1 MHLPRYFVPC
11 RVRRSRRARR
21 DSPVLVLGAV
31 VVLCIGCFSA
41 DSRTDATLV
50 VRNANV
56 ITVDANAPEATAFAV
71 DGDRFVRVGGES
83 EVLELAGDAAR
94 VIDLGGRTVTPGFND
109 AHLHPVA
116 IPPKAVYVGPP
127 IVTVDGIVERLR
139 EAAAEAPVGS
149 WILGWGYEDVD
160 LGRHLD
166 RHDLDAV
173 SEDRPVMVIHG
184 SLHVFAVNS
193 RALVTAGV
201 SAETPEPGGGGR
213 FFRGEDGEPTGLLTE
228 RPALEALFNE
238 EQPSWRP
245 RSLGDAQM
253 QLRERLAQL
262 YAEGVTSIGDALVPP
277 ELALVYWLLAL
288 RGEPMRASLMIQ
300 SESLTFAKW
309 LPRLDA
315 VLGLFGYRPFDNER
329 LRARTVKVF
338 HGLSVSAHTARLY
351 EPYAKPPGYRGLE
364 PQRSQAELEALLRE
378 IHEAGLQMAVH
389 SNGDYEIDMVLDAIE
404 ALLEDAP
411 REDHRHRIE
420 HGTVATAPILARMKA
435 LDLVLAPHSY
445 VYENGRRL
453 EDFGEWRFEHLI
465 PNGAAYAL
473 GIPVAGNSDYPVSS
487 SNPMLRIQ
495 SLVTRES
502 RYGKVYG
509 PSQRLTVDQALHS
522 FTMGGAFATFEEDQ
536 KGSISPG
543 KLADFVVLSSDPRT
557 APPHEI
563 RNIRV
568 LCTFIGG
575 DLVYSVE
582 GEDPGCL
589 D

>member
-1 MHLPRYFVPC
+1 MCGKRGEV
-11 RVRRSRRARR
+11 S
-21 DSPVLVLGAV
+21 SVLLLVAL

-56 ITVDANAPEATAFAV
+56 ITVDASAPEATAFAV
-71 DGDRFVRVGGES
+71 DGDRFVRVGGEA

-139 EAAAEAPVGS
+139 EAAAETPVGS
-149 WILGWGYEDVD
+149 WVLGWGYEDVD

-173 SEDRPVMVIHG
+173 STDRPVMVIHG

-213 FFRGEDGEPTGLLTE
+213 FFRDENGEPTGLLTE

-253 QLRERLAQL
+253 QLRERLDQL

-288 RGEPMRASLMIQ
+288 RGEPMRVSLMIQ

-389 SNGDYEIDMVLDAIE
+389 TNGDYEIDMVLDAIE
-404 ALLEDAP
+404 AILEDAP

-420 HGTVATAPILARMKA
+420 HGTVST
-435 LDLVLAPHSY
+435 
-445 VYENGRRL
+445 G
-453 EDFGEWRFEHLI
+453 
-465 PNGAAYAL
+465 
-473 GIPVAGNSDYPVSS
+473 
-487 SNPMLRIQ
+487 
-495 SLVTRES
+495 
-502 RYGKVYG
+502 
-509 PSQRLTVDQALHS
+509 
-522 FTMGGAFATFEEDQ
+522 
-536 KGSISPG
+536 
-543 KLADFVVLSSDPRT
+543 SDPRADEGT
-557 APPHEI
+557 GPRARAALLRLRERPPAGGLRGVALRASDPERGRLCSGHSRRGEFRLPGQQLQSDASHAEPRHPREPVRQGLRPEPAADGGPGAPQLHHGRCLRHLRGRPEG
-563 RNIRV
+563 V
-568 LCTFIGG
+568 
-575 DLVYSVE
+575 DLS
-582 GEDPGCL
+582 GQAR
-589 D
+589 

>member
-1 MHLPRYFVPC
+1 VLAALVVPC
-11 RVRRSRRARR
+11 
-21 DSPVLVLGAV
+21 
-31 VVLCIGCFSA
+31 IGFFSA

-50 VRNANV
+50 FRNANV
-56 ITVDANAPEATAFAV
+56 ITVDASAPEAGAFAV
-71 DGDRFVRVGGES
+71 DGDRFVWVGGET
-83 EVLELAGDAAR
+83 EVLELVGDAGR

-116 IPPKAVYVGPP
+116 IPPRAVYVGPP
-127 IVTVDGIVERLR
+127 IVTVDGIVEGLR
-139 EAAAEAPVGS
+139 EAAAETPVGS
-149 WILGWGYEDVD
+149 WVLGWGYEHVD
-160 LGRHLD
+160 LARHLD

-173 SEDRPVMVIHG
+173 STDQPVMVIHG
-184 SLHVFAVNS
+184 SLHIFAVNS
-193 RALVTAGV
+193 RALATAGIT
-201 SAETPEPGGGGR
+201 AETPEPGGGGR
-213 FFRGEDGEPTGLLTE
+213 FFRDENGEPTGLLSE

-245 RSLGDAQM
+245 RSLGDART
-253 QLRERLAQL
+253 QLRERLDQL

-277 ELALVYWLLAL
+277 ELALVYWLFSL
-288 RGEPMRASLMIQ
+288 RGEPMRVNLMIQ
-300 SESLTFAKW
+300 SESLKFAKW

-315 VLGLFGYRPFDNER
+315 VFGLFGYRPFDTER

-338 HGLSVSAHTARLY
+338 HGLSISAHTARLY
-351 EPYAKPPGYRGLE
+351 EPYLKPPGYRGLE
-364 PQRSQAELEALLRE
+364 PQRSQAELETLLRE

-404 ALLEDAP
+404 AVLADAS

-420 HGTVATAPILARMKA
+420 HGTVSTGPILARMKA

-445 VYENGRRL
+445 IYENGRRL
-453 EDFGEWRFEHLI
+453 EDLGEWRFEHLI

-473 GIPVAGNSDYPVSS
+473 GIPVAGNSDYPVSG

-502 RYGKVYG
+502 RHGKVYG

-522 FTMGGAFATFEEDQ
+522 FTMGGAFASFEEDQ

-557 APPHEI
+557 TPPDAI

-575 DLVYSVE
+575 NLVYSVN
-582 GEDPGCL
+582 GVEDGCFN
-589 D
+589 

>member
-1 MHLPRYFVPC
+1 
-11 RVRRSRRARR
+11 
-21 DSPVLVLGAV
+21 
-31 VVLCIGCFSA
+31 
-41 DSRTDATLV
+41 
-50 VRNANV
+50 
-56 ITVDANAPEATAFAV
+56 
-71 DGDRFVRVGGES
+71 
-83 EVLELAGDAAR
+83 
-94 VIDLGGRTVTPGFND
+94 
-109 AHLHPVA
+109 
-116 IPPKAVYVGPP
+116 VGPP
-127 IVTVDGIVERLR
+127 VATVEDVVERLR
-139 EAAAEAPVGS
+139 EAAAETPVGS
-149 WILGWGYEDVD
+149 WVLGWGYEDVD

-173 SEDRPVMVIHG
+173 STDQPVMVIHG

-193 RALVTAGV
+193 RALATAGV
-201 SAETPEPGGGGR
+201 SAETPDPGGGGR
-213 FFRGEDGEPTGLLTE
+213 FFRDENGEPTGLLSE

-238 EQPSWRP
+238 EQPNWRP
-245 RSLGDAQM
+245 RSLGDAQT
-253 QLRERLAQL
+253 QLRERLDQL
-262 YAEGVTSIGDALVPP
+262 YAEGLTSIGDALVPP

-288 RGEPMRASLMIQ
+288 RGEPMRVNLMIE
-300 SESLTFAKW
+300 SESLAFAKW
-309 LPRLDA
+309 LPRVDA

-351 EPYAKPPGYRGLE
+351 EPYAKPPGYRGLA
-364 PQRSQAELEALLRE
+364 PQRGQAELEALLRE

-404 ALLEDAP
+404 AILEDAP

-420 HGTVATAPILARMKA
+420 HGTVSTGPILVRMKA
-435 LDLVLAPHSY
+435 LNLVLAPHSY
-445 VYENGRRL
+445 IFENGRRL
-453 EDFGEWRFEHLI
+453 EDFGAWRFEHLI

-473 GIPVAGNSDYPVSS
+473 GLPVAGNSDYPVSS
-487 SNPMLRIQ
+487 SNPMVRIQ
-495 SLVTRES
+495 SLVTRKS

-509 PSQRLTVDQALHS
+509 PSQRLTVDEALHS
-522 FTMGGAFATFEEDQ
+522 FTMGGAFATFEEDR

-557 APPHEI
+557 TPPDEI

-582 GEDPGCL
+582 GGDHGCL